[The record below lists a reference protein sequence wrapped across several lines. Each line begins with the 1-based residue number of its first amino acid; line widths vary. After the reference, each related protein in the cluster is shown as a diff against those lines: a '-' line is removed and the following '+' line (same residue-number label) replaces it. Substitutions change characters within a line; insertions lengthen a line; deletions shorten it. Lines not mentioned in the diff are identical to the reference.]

1 MIEYKSGERL
11 GYIKKSPHS
20 PECVSSIKYKLSLD
34 CLDQIRYLTG
44 YAGGIKRKEK
54 LLEIEGIHG

>member
-20 PECVSSIKYKLSLD
+20 PECVSSILTLQLS
-34 CLDQIRYLTG
+34 CQM
-44 YAGGIKRKEK
+44 
-54 LLEIEGIHG
+54 

>member
-20 PECVSSIKYKLSLD
+20 PECVSSIGNKELICLIHIHNESSCIKLYRESNDFL
-34 CLDQIRYLTG
+34 
-44 YAGGIKRKEK
+44 
-54 LLEIEGIHG
+54 

>member
-20 PECVSSIKYKLSLD
+20 PECVSSIQIQKRLLD
-34 CLDQIRYLTG
+34 MVVTLDIARALNP
-44 YAGGIKRKEK
+44 
-54 LLEIEGIHG
+54 L

>member
-1 MIEYKSGERL
+1 MMPL
-11 GYIKKSPHS
+11 IKY
-20 PECVSSIKYKLSLD
+20 KYKLSLD

>member
-20 PECVSSIKYKLSLD
+20 PECVSSIIISKYTCIHNTYYSETYK
-34 CLDQIRYLTG
+34 QKE
-44 YAGGIKRKEK
+44 GG
-54 LLEIEGIHG
+54 